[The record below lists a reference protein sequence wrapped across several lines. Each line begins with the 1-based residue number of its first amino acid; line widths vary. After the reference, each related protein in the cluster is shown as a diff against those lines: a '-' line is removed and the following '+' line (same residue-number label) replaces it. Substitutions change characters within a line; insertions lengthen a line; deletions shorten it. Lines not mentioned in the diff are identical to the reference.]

1 MKKEERASILSEIS
15 STKKDLVVLRIKA
28 SSGETLKNHGYKEK
42 KKKIARLFTK
52 INDPKLQSN

>member
-1 MKKEERASILSEIS
+1 MKKEEKLSILSEIS
-15 STKKDLVVLRIKA
+15 NIKKDLLMLRVKS
-28 SSGETLKNHGYKEK
+28 SSGETPKNHGYKEK